1 MRGRHNHLPI
11 LPAVAD
17 LPERINMGGVILLGF
32 VKNGVHRTQLFVV
45 QAVRFL
51 DCSIHDVV
59 HRRIQLMDSS
69 HFVDLCS
76 SAFSTRNRRFPAR
89 LYAQANKPAE
99 SRCRAKANPIF
110 HPRRSERTPR
120 TFPPVT
126 LRVEMAGSARD
137 GLCDRL
143 QNKPAGEE
151 TWRCWISITQC
162 AQPCAL
168 I

>member
-1 MRGRHNHLPI
+1 MRGRHNHLLI

-76 SAFSTRNRRFPAR
+76 SAFSTSTGSWIPSPPLRTGK
-89 LYAQANKPAE
+89 QA
-99 SRCRAKANPIF
+99 SRKQMWGKGEPNISSKAF
-110 HPRRSERTPR
+110 RTN
-120 TFPPVT
+120 TEDF
-126 LRVEMAGSARD
+126 SASN
-137 GLCDRL
+137 LAC
-143 QNKPAGEE
+143 
-151 TWRCWISITQC
+151 
-162 AQPCAL
+162 
-168 I
+168 